1 MFTKCA
7 VLSTQIAHYLS
18 IPIYCNVYQM
28 SCIKHTNCTLP
39 EHANVLWHKHMD
51 ININIINKIDIR
63 IWSVETFFS
72 IKQIWCY
79 HHCTFKHKSESN
91 IVLPI
96 LRERV
101 ILQLSWDQNSFVY
114 FTHFR
119 PFGVNLQSYFF
130 TKNFCYRNF
139 CDDIIHCKI
148 FLSSEIQNFFFANWL
163 QMVRNA

>member
-1 MFTKCA
+1 MLTKWA
-7 VLSTQIAHYLS
+7 VLSKQIAHYLS
-18 IPIYCNVYQM
+18 TPMYN
-28 SCIKHTNCTLP
+28 
-39 EHANVLWHKHMD
+39 EHKHMD
-51 ININIINKIDIR
+51 ININIINKIDIW
-63 IWSVETFFS
+63 IWSVEKFFS